1 MAYAKCIILGADGEL
16 GDAANNLLDNLRDL
30 REQSESSS
38 EGTPFSTD
46 QFDERIRQQLEK
58 VMEAA
63 TQDGRRGIHRLL
75 SKRKDAYRDRQ

>member
-46 QFDERIRQQLEK
+46 QLDERIRQQLGNGHGSRK
-58 VMEAA
+58 
-63 TQDGRRGIHRLL
+63 GRW
-75 SKRKDAYRDRQ
+75 SARDTLISF